1 MTRSPGTAK
10 QQPPQQ
16 PTDLRQTAQT
26 ALGRLLLLKTGIA
39 RSDDGKPIEV
49 KLDAP
54 SLAVIQSVVLD
65 LGSLIKGLAEQSQSQ
80 AQEEAKPKQKQKPSV
95 LARNEKPFLAKK
107 QRSRQKQK

>member
-1 MTRSPGTAK
+1 MTRSPGTAN

-16 PTDLRQTAQT
+16 PADLHQIAQT
-26 ALGRLLLLKTGIA
+26 ALGRLLLLRTGIA
-39 RSDDGKPIEV
+39 RSDDGKPLEV

-80 AQEEAKPKQKQKPSV
+80 AQAKPKPKQKQKPSV
-95 LARNEKPFLAKK
+95 LARQKK
-107 QRSRQKQK
+107 